1 MFPDDTVALD
11 DEGFNDYLTSKFLK
25 SAHLFNDITIAA
37 SKIRIQG
44 THMTVDSRHTY
55 HSNFCK
61 CLVPFSEE
69 IALQST
75 STDLHET
82 LIKAFYDGIPQSFAN
97 KLRET
102 SCSTWT
108 AAQQNFRECNTK
120 ANVQLAQAAAVGAV
134 NKSADNRNWDHKKS
148 EEPEGKRALTATSV
162 STPSQGKTKSPQQ
175 VKAEVKSGTEV
186 LDTGQS
192 CTGLYCSSCRGQHP
206 TDACPKLPC
215 FVCHEFDEPSHHKQ
229 SDCPYRARVKASK
242 AKAARC
248 HAREVQFLARHD
260 DPTHGKSNFWLATM
274 TPKIR
279 SIRMTFLI
287 LDSFLFF
294 THTLCMFFLVQEGR
308 STLRHS
314 TTILDSHL
322 YQI

>member
-44 THMTVDSRHTY
+44 THMTVDSLHTY

-69 IALQST
+69 IALQNISP
-75 STDLHET
+75 DLHRT
-82 LIKAFYDGIPQSFAN
+82 LIKAFYDGMPWCFTN
-97 KLRET
+97 KLKET

-108 AAQQNFRECNTK
+108 AAQQNFRECNTR
-120 ANVQLAQAAAVGAV
+120 ANVQLAQQAATLATA
-134 NKSADNRNWDHKKS
+134 NKPAENRHWDHKKS
-148 EEPEGKRALTATSV
+148 EQPEGKRALTATKV
-162 STPSQGKTKSPQQ
+162 STPSTKPPQQ
-175 VKAEVKSGTEV
+175 VKAEVASGTEF

-192 CTGLYCSSCRGQHP
+192 YTGKYCSNCRGQHP

-229 SDCPYRARVKASK
+229 SDCPYRAREKATK
-242 AKAARC
+242 AKAARRR
-248 HAREVQFLARHD
+248 AREVQFLARHD
-260 DPTHGKSNFWLATM
+260 DSE
-274 TPKIR
+274 
-279 SIRMTFLI
+279 
-287 LDSFLFF
+287 DSFCTDDFSD
-294 THTLCMFFLVQEGR
+294 T
-308 STLRHS
+308 
-314 TTILDSHL
+314 
-322 YQI
+322 